1 MTLRIGI
8 LGAAR
13 IAELAIVGPAH
24 DLGYRLVAIGARDPL
39 RAKLF
44 AEKYGVE
51 RAVDS
56 YADVLADPEVDVI
69 YNPLANSLHA
79 PWNLAAVAAGKPT
92 LTEKPYARNQAEAR
106 QVAAASAASGVP
118 VIEAFHHVHHP
129 VTRRMLDLAG
139 GSEIGRLR
147 HIEVRMEMPPPADDD
162 PRWRLDLAGGALMD
176 LGCYGLQFVRAVA
189 AARGVA
195 PRIVEARA
203 VECAAGVDES
213 CTVDLSLGEVTARS
227 VNSMVAAEQD
237 FRITL
242 IGSAGSA
249 TAHNF
254 IKPHGDDRITV
265 RTADGERV
273 EHLGTRT
280 SYSWQLEKFAATV
293 IAGAPLPVSIADP
306 VANMSLV
313 DAAYTAAGLP
323 LR

>member
-1 MTLRIGI
+1 MLRIGI

-13 IAELAIVGPAH
+13 ITELAIVGPAH
-24 DLGYRLVAIGARDPL
+24 DLGYRLVAVAARDPQ
-39 RAKLF
+39 RAALF

-51 RAVDS
+51 RALDS
-56 YADVLADPEVDVI
+56 YAQVLADPEVDVI

-106 QVAAASAASGVP
+106 QVATASAASAVP

-129 VTRRMLDLAG
+129 VTLRMLDLAR
-139 GSEIGRLR
+139 GSDIGRLR
-147 HIEVRMEMPPPADDD
+147 HVEVRMEMPPPGDDD

-176 LGCYGLQFVRAVA
+176 LGCYGLQFIRAVA
-189 AARGVA
+189 AARGVT
-195 PRIVEARA
+195 PRIAGASA
-203 VECAAGVDES
+203 VERTAGVDES
-213 CTVDLSLGEVTARS
+213 CTVDLSLGEITAQS
-227 VNSMVAAEQD
+227 VNSMVADEHR

-254 IKPHGDDRITV
+254 IKPHEDDRITV
-265 RTADGERV
+265 RTAAGERV
-273 EHLGTRT
+273 ERLGTRS
-280 SYSWQLEKFAATV
+280 SYSWQLEKFAAAV
-293 IAGAPLPVSIADP
+293 ITGAPLPVSIADP
-306 VANMSLV
+306 VANMALV